1 MFVYISFLI
10 HVYILSGYI
19 NNVPIKT
26 RNVSKL
32 GSSDSMI
39 YNCIVI
45 QWIRFNQKSIRI
57 LMALMWKYFLM
68 VLYWQF
74 CVRMCYIL
82 LSKLWFDSP
91 TLLSSFM
98 LLWSSFAKCV
108 FDLLRWVYF
117 IIIFFYIHT
126 FPSLFSP
133 LPFYV
138 FFVLQISKVY
148 IKHQCICQEYI

>member
-74 CVRMCYIL
+74 CVRMCICAISFCWNSDLIRPLSFRVLCCSGALLPNVCLICFDELIL
-82 LSKLWFDSP
+82 LL
-91 TLLSSFM
+91 
-98 LLWSSFAKCV
+98 
-108 FDLLRWVYF
+108 
-117 IIIFFYIHT
+117 FFLYSHI
-126 FPSLFSP
+126 P
-133 LPFYV
+133 
-138 FFVLQISKVY
+138 
-148 IKHQCICQEYI
+148 